1 MNSELALF
9 AAGAM
14 VPATNFLLLA
24 WCILV
29 NGALRFFA
37 EHGLE
42 GSATSRSVKGFL
54 SGPTGMLACEIAEFH
69 RLEFLLLIADFLVC
83 KRKRFFIDTTTP
95 V

>member
-1 MNSELALF
+1 MNSESVVV

-14 VPATNFLLLA
+14 VLATNFLLLA

-42 GSATSRSVKGFL
+42 GSATARTVKGFL

-69 RLEFLLLIADFLVC
+69 RLEILLLIADFLAC
-83 KRKRFFIDTTTP
+83 KRKRFFIDTTTA